1 MSYEF
6 GFSGFCT
13 HAAEYCQRSLCPYI
27 CLARPSWWRLPKE
40 ELPPAPVQ
48 RTCCMTQ
55 LLGTDDAC
63 ACIFC
68 LYRSAW
74 DSDSLT
80 DVKRQWTKN
89 TSIGRCEFGQTFLA
103 SAAFL
108 LVVRSRKMTFRWPFL
123 PKTATNWL
131 HFLQTTK
138 FYTSFIYR
146 HLDFLKSHKITMEKT
161 HNLEV
166 PDSRPGWSTLG
177 NQAVNVKF
185 AAFFHDHT

>member
-1 MSYEF
+1 MKFSSSSRCISNVACIRRTIPLSTCLSGLFPWMSYEF

-138 FYTSFIYR
+138 FITHLFI
-146 HLDFLKSHKITMEKT
+146 DI
-161 HNLEV
+161 
-166 PDSRPGWSTLG
+166 
-177 NQAVNVKF
+177 
-185 AAFFHDHT
+185 